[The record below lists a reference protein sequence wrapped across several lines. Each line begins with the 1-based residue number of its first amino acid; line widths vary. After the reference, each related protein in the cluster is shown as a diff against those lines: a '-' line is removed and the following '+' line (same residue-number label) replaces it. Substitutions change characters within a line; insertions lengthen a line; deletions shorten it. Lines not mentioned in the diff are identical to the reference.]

1 MLTSVPP
8 PQPDPPSRWPGGAE
22 RDGHYRL
29 SAQRKSLE
37 RLVDCALNQS
47 RSFKG
52 EDLLLLP
59 TLLGSLNG
67 TQSGSFVE
75 LGAYDGVTHSNSYML
90 ERCFGWRGVLIEA
103 SPSNFQR
110 LLKAG
115 RTKSKLVHS
124 AVCKEESIDGLEFAD
139 AGRSNSDAVAQ
150 TSGSL
155 QTISRA
161 KRAIARELNRTVR
174 VPCKPLKAILAE
186 HGLTKVDFLSLDVST
201 WRLEPSTSRL
211 VRQSCVHAPP
221 IVWTGRGS
229 GGHGAVDDQP
239 D

>member
-110 LLKAG
+110 A
-115 RTKSKLVHS
+115 
-124 AVCKEESIDGLEFAD
+124 
-139 AGRSNSDAVAQ
+139 
-150 TSGSL
+150 
-155 QTISRA
+155 
-161 KRAIARELNRTVR
+161 
-174 VPCKPLKAILAE
+174 
-186 HGLTKVDFLSLDVST
+186 
-201 WRLEPSTSRL
+201 
-211 VRQSCVHAPP
+211 
-221 IVWTGRGS
+221 
-229 GGHGAVDDQP
+229 
-239 D
+239 